1 MKLASPFALGGKMSL
16 EGILRYSVRA
26 GIFALIVVIIYVI
39 IHKITK
45 TKIRYFSVLAIF
57 YLSALLQITVIRDGI
72 NFSGSRKPWQMEPWT
87 WTVYQLRGGWW
98 TFIYPLFGN
107 IFWFIP
113 MGIILGKRFG
123 FLVTILLA
131 GLISLSIETLQ
142 WLFKNGVS
150 DIDDIIFN
158 VTGAAIGYIFYYL
171 LVKRKRKS

>member
-1 MKLASPFALGGKMSL
+1 MSL

-26 GIFALIVVIIYVI
+26 AIFALVIMIIYVI
-39 IHKITK
+39 FHKITGK
-45 TKIRYFSVLAIF
+45 KIRYFSVMAIF
-57 YLSALLQITVIRDGI
+57 YLSALIQITVIREGI
-72 NFSGSRKPWQMEPWT
+72 NWTRERQPWQMEPWT

-113 MGIILGKRFG
+113 MGIILAKRFN
-123 FLVTILLA
+123 FLITVILA
-131 GLISLSIETLQ
+131 CLISVSIETLQ

-158 VTGAAIGYIFYYL
+158 TTGAAVGYIIYYL
-171 LVKRKRKS
+171 LVKRKKKSWLTSL